1 MSTLDAVWESLTVPA
16 ASCGASWCCGQP
28 WLGAGSRHQ
37 EDGKCGMQGWLLP
50 SMMDYLK
57 RSTSD
62 STDKHFSGVLCV
74 SECFGLYD
82 FNYYLTL
89 FVLRGRKRPP
99 LSWVSS

>member
-1 MSTLDAVWESLTVPA
+1 MWN
-16 ASCGASWCCGQP
+16 
-28 WLGAGSRHQ
+28 AGMAFAKH
-37 EDGKCGMQGWLLP
+37 DGLSEGKGP
-50 SMMDYLK
+50 
-57 RSTSD
+57 
-62 STDKHFSGVLCV
+62 DKHFSGVLCV